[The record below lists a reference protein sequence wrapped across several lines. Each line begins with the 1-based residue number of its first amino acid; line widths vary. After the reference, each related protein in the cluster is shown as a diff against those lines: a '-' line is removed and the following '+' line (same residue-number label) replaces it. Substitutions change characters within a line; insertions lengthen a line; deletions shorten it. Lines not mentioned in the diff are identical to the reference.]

1 MNNFVIA
8 FITPPMLKG
17 IDWGTY
23 IFFSFWCLAGAGFL
37 WFFIPETSGKTLEE
51 MDAAFGSH
59 SSQEDMDE
67 LGRIQQEIGLVD
79 LLTRD
84 HAVVHSDKDGALHS
98 EKAMV

>member
-8 FITPPMLKG
+8 FITPPMLEG

-23 IFFSFWCLAGAGFL
+23 IFFSFWCLAGAAFL
-37 WFFIPETSGKTLEE
+37 WFFNPETVGEE

-67 LGRIQQEIGLVD
+67 LCRILQEIGLVD

-84 HAVVHSDKDGALHS
+84 HQVPSDEKDGTTYT
-98 EKAMV
+98 EVKVV

>member
-1 MNNFVIA
+1 MCCRYLNQVIA
-8 FITPPMLKG
+8 LTDLR
-17 IDWGTY
+17 GTY
-23 IFFSFWCLAGAGFL
+23 IFFSFWCLAGAFFL

-67 LGRIQQEIGLVD
+67 LARIQQEIGLVD

-84 HAVVHSDKDGALHS
+84 RPTTFGDEKNGVRHMETSAV
-98 EKAMV
+98 